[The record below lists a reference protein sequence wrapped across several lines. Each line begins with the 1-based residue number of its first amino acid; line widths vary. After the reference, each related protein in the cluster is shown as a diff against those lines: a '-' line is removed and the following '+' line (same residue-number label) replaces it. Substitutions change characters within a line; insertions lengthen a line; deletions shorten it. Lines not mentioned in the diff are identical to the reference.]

1 VVGRRSC
8 CCGNCFGIDI
18 NWFRWHAG
26 HEPVACGRPQRRVTL
41 KKAVWRPA
49 GRAQLESL
57 ELACWSRRRRQDL
70 LELLDQLTP
79 KIQELTRALELE
91 VEKRPVARRLVTH
104 PGVGPLTALAFELV
118 VGTPVAVASRSPAM
132 WDWCRQR
139 NPVAIG
145 DGANHRGEE

>member
-18 NWFRWHAG
+18 TGADSHAG

-41 KKAVWRPA
+41 KKTVWRRPA

-57 ELACWSRRRRQDL
+57 ELACRRRQDL
-70 LELLDQLTP
+70 LEILDQLTP

-118 VGTPVAVASRSPAM
+118 IGTPERFGCGKQIASYVGLVPSEESS
-132 WDWCRQR
+132 
-139 NPVAIG
+139 G
-145 DGANHRGEE
+145 DRRRC